1 MLNKIKNQN
10 GIGIAMSLLAI
21 IIISILGTAL
31 LIRSIS
37 LAGVVTQKNYSIIA
51 IEAARA
57 GVSYAIYKIEA
68 NPDYTTN
75 IPITSLASYGSGY
88 TTVTNQREYGYFQV
102 FITNNLAG
110 TTPISSGYT
119 DYKIPGGMVELVSTG
134 YVGNPAM
141 KQIKIVA
148 LGQRKDQYFDPFDY
162 ALFSEEGYS
171 EQGGGGGNGN
181 NQPLFFTDSYDS
193 DDIGA
198 HSTNPDDYRGGSNGD
213 IGANGGSEPD
223 NFTISLGSR
232 NINGQIKVPPGISV
246 GGSGNFLDP
255 NGIQHTLP
263 APQYV
268 TTLPEPVD
276 LPSVEE
282 MFAGTNLTAGNQNI
296 SSGATLSG
304 GGNYGTLT
312 ISGNQPLTLNE
323 GVYVFSSIN
332 ASGQGNPVGGVSL
345 IVNGNVTIIVTGSI
359 NITGQ
364 VNINTITTGNGNGRN
379 ATTTPYGDA
388 SQLKIFGTKDCTEV
402 NVGGAAS
409 FCGALYAP
417 EAEITLHGQGNP
429 NADLWGAFVGKKI
442 DINGAK
448 VSVHYDEALGKGDGE
463 LVYKGINLGTVKWV
477 YGY

>member
-1 MLNKIKNQN
+1 MLNKIKNQK

-21 IIISILGTAL
+21 IIISLLGTAL

-37 LAGVVTQKNYSIIA
+37 LAGVVTQKNYSITA

-68 NPDYTTN
+68 NPDYATYV
-75 IPITSLASYGSGY
+75 PITSLGSYSSGY
-88 TTVTNQREYGYFQV
+88 TGVTDQREYGYFQV

-171 EQGGGGGNGN
+171 EQGGGGGNGQN
-181 NQPLFFTDSYDS
+181 APEFFTDSYDS
-193 DDIGA
+193 DDIA
-198 HSTNPDDYRGGSNGD
+198 ANSRNPDDYEGEANGD
-213 IGANGGSEPD
+213 VGANGSSDP
-223 NFTISLGSR
+223 NNPNISLGSR
-232 NINGQIKVPPGISV
+232 DINGQIKVPPGISV
-246 GGSGNFLDP
+246 GGTGTFLDP
-255 NGIQHTLP
+255 NGIEHTLP

-268 TTLPEPVD
+268 TTLPEPID

-282 MFAGTNLTAGNQNI
+282 MFAGTNLTAGIQNV
-296 SSGATLSG
+296 SSGDTLSG

-323 GVYVFSSIN
+323 GVYVFSSIS
-332 ASGQGNPVGGVSL
+332 ASGGGNADDSL

-359 NITGQ
+359 NITGHA
-364 VNINTITTGNGNGRN
+364 NINTITIGRGNGRQ
-379 ATTTPYGDA
+379 ATTTPYGKA
-388 SQLKIFGTKDCTEV
+388 SQLKIFGTESCKSV
-402 NVGGAAS
+402 NIGGAAS

-417 EAEITLHGQGNP
+417 EAEITLHGQGSP

-442 DINGAK
+442 DINGAQ